1 MFALCSCV
9 VLVKVCYACD
19 VFDNAA
25 FGRVMFKTHICV
37 CFVSLCCPC
46 EGVLSSCVFDNAA
59 FGRVTFESSIMCYS
73 CVVVLCLSR
82 CIVLVKVSRDT
93 EVSVASAALSNT
105 Q

>member
-1 MFALCSCV
+1 MKVCYACEVFDNAAFGRVIFKSKFLLSWCSCV
-9 VLVKVCYACD
+9 VLVKVCYAC
-19 VFDNAA
+19 
-25 FGRVMFKTHICV
+25 
-37 CFVSLCCPC
+37 
-46 EGVLSSCVFDNAA
+46 EVFDNAA

-82 CIVLVKVSRDT
+82 CIVLVKVSIDT